1 MLQRSHTACDTRPP
15 AVPLPGQVNG
25 GPDADWV
32 KIVVED
38 GVSLT
43 KGWQVDVP
51 IFIGGCREQGDFG
64 PPDVMTMGYG
74 APTPA
79 WPLTRE
85 SFGGWASDAGLSE
98 GATDAV
104 WSLYGRAA
112 EGRQK
117 WAQIGTDVTLFCGLR
132 AVAAKAAKAGRSS
145 PIYLNIFGYAVPFR

>member
-1 MLQRSHTACDTRPP
+1 M
-15 AVPLPGQVNG
+15 
-25 GPDADWV
+25 
-32 KIVVED
+32 
-38 GVSLT
+38 SLT

-64 PPDVMTMGYG
+64 PPDVMTSYYG

-85 SFGGWASDAGLSE
+85 SFGSWASDAGLSE

-117 WAQIGTDVTLFCGLR
+117 WAQIGTDVTLSPSGMSKDIVVKNVRTFAIATTRVL
-132 AVAAKAAKAGRSS
+132 AKNS
-145 PIYLNIFGYAVPFR
+145 V